1 MQKQPSGGVLMKR
14 CSENMQQIYRRAPM
28 PKWDFN
34 KVCFAITLSH
44 AITNHTF
51 AWVFSCKF
59 AAYSHHLIL
68 FYQQIGMKSISKTS
82 ADNLILTRR
91 PFLKPKGHFLH
102 FFIILNLLIM
112 YQADVVFVPKAKGNT
127 FSEKL

>member
-1 MQKQPSGGVLMKR
+1 M
-14 CSENMQQIYRRAPM
+14 
-28 PKWDFN
+28 
-34 KVCFAITLSH
+34 
-44 AITNHTF
+44 
-51 AWVFSCKF
+51 FSCKF

-68 FYQQIGMKSISKTS
+68 FYQQIGMKGISKTS